1 MRLAGWYGN
10 RSLHWGV
17 TVPLSWVLVHH
28 VNMRTTVDVEA
39 SWDQGYATLY
49 QYGFPLGFTHWGTA
63 SSAEYAVFLGPLLL
77 DWLVYLLL
85 VGLVVGGVAR
95 LWRRP
100 VRVPALLRV
109 VLWGTFAWTSFL
121 VGLDIGLG
129 GVRWET
135 HMPVL
140 DVRDPVFSLGYLG
153 HEDGYG
159 P

>member
-1 MRLAGWYGN
+1 M
-10 RSLHWGV
+10 
-17 TVPLSWVLVHH
+17 
-28 VNMRTTVDVEA
+28 
-39 SWDQGYATLY
+39 
-49 QYGFPLGFTHWGTA
+49 
-63 SSAEYAVFLGPLLL
+63 FLGPLLL
-77 DWLVYLLL
+77 DW
-85 VGLVVGGVAR
+85 LVVGGVAR

-109 VLWGTFAWTSFL
+109 ALWGAFAWTSFL

-140 DVRDPVFSLGYLG
+140 DVRNPVFSLGHLG
-153 HEDGYG
+153 HEDGYS